1 MLNFL
6 FFSFCFRSKLL
17 GLAVSLMIVLVLGPT
32 VKHFS
37 SLGFLERGGTVLYII
52 LRVDAQGSFMSVSPA
67 IREVLAR
74 RIAGEIIFSS
84 RPGSTM
90 KKWRELF
97 AVSQMSLSGKMLLSS
112 STVISDYESGRRKSP
127 GAKFIRRFVWALLTI
142 DEEKGS
148 RFIREFAT
156 LTSSPSMAIV
166 DLREFPIPVRVEY
179 LCKAINGEVAAG
191 VNIFT
196 KEVNGY
202 TVVDARKAVEA
213 LSGLEY
219 AQLFGA
225 TTERALIFTNVES
238 SALAMM
244 MVRVSHLKPRVVVF
258 HKIKPDEY
266 AIMLAEYEKIPI
278 IYSASPSLEQLVKS
292 LRKLYRIALRI
303 KLGRRVKPPPKI
315 SA

>member
-1 MLNFL
+1 
-6 FFSFCFRSKLL
+6 
-17 GLAVSLMIVLVLGPT
+17 
-32 VKHFS
+32 
-37 SLGFLERGGTVLYII
+37 
-52 LRVDAQGSFMSVSPA
+52 MSVSPS

-84 RPGSTM
+84 KPGSTM

-97 AVSQMSLSGKMLLSS
+97 AVSQISLSDKMLLSS
-112 STVISDYESGRRKSP
+112 SAVISDYESGRRKSP

-148 RFIREFAT
+148 RFIREFAK

-179 LCKAINGEVAAG
+179 LCKAINGEVVAAG
-191 VNIFT
+191 EKFV

-202 TVVDARKAVEA
+202 TVVDARRAVET

-225 TTERALIFTNVES
+225 TTERALVFTSVETPENTS
-238 SALAMM
+238 LAMM

-258 HKIKPDEY
+258 HRVKPDLE
-266 AIMLAEYEKIPI
+266 AVKLAEYEQIPI
-278 IYSASPSLEQLVKS
+278 IYSESPSIEQLVKS